1 MCVFIPELMRIALV
15 TDQGRQW
22 WPAEVASRSAQLPQN
37 LGGVTSSLDASLLL
51 NDHPFVHNNIFYPS
65 RNLRHVTKDP

>member
-15 TDQGRQW
+15 TDKGREW

-37 LGGVTSSLDASLLL
+37 LGGVTSSLDSRACSLMTIRSYIIISSIHLA
-51 NDHPFVHNNIFYPS
+51 I
-65 RNLRHVTKDP
+65 